1 MFEVCKLSSKC
12 SVYVPSVQSI
22 SQEYILYPKRI
33 NYLVSALFT
42 SQVYSLY
49 PKSTIYVPRLQS
61 MFQDYSL
68 CHNDLVYAQEYS
80 LYTKS

>member
-1 MFEVCKLSSKC
+1 M
-12 SVYVPSVQSI
+12 
-22 SQEYILYPKRI
+22 
-33 NYLVSALFT
+33 

-68 CHNDLVYAQEYS
+68 CHNDLVYVPRVQSLSQE
-80 LYTKS
+80 

>member
-1 MFEVCKLSSKC
+1 M
-12 SVYVPSVQSI
+12 
-22 SQEYILYPKRI
+22 
-33 NYLVSALFT
+33 

-61 MFQDYSL
+61 MSQDYSL

-80 LYTKS
+80 LYPKSTFYVWSV